1 MFHGDR
7 PHGCKFSSFPD
18 IPEGHA
24 FDIHAAI
31 VEHIVWK
38 ISLGGVLKF

>member
-1 MFHGDR
+1 MVIDHTGA
-7 PHGCKFSSFPD
+7 SFLASLN